1 MKHLK
6 KFNEE
11 NEYHDIQEC
20 MIGETHTI
28 TDTNIAYVI
37 DGEEYSFTLRE
48 HSNIT
53 GSDYKFEFL
62 PDHDTPFEL
71 TKEMQDK
78 MWKMY
83 EQQV

>member
-28 TDTNIAYVI
+28 TDTNISYVI

-53 GSDYKFEFL
+53 GSNYKFEFL
-62 PDHDTPFEL
+62 KSLFYIFIGLFVYLQFYMTYL
-71 TKEMQDK
+71 ILN
-78 MWKMY
+78 
-83 EQQV
+83 